1 MSVTVKIGGS
11 IAGLKAALTNGKT
24 AVSNWAKSVKGV
36 AAGIG
41 TALGAFGL
49 ARSLNGMIDD
59 LDTMSK
65 RARAM
70 GVTVEEMQQLEYA
83 AKSANMGLD
92 QLSQGMARAMQLV
105 SAALG
110 GDEKAIAKLERLNV
124 SVENLRGAGAYQI
137 MEQIAAGLVQIGDPV
152 ERITALMDVMG
163 AKVGKN
169 VQFFTDF
176 ADKVAA
182 LRESGGLIRNE
193 DAQAAEAINQ
203 ALTNAARSIRSIV
216 VDIGILRKIAE
227 AFGWAADVA
236 KGASAGGL
244 TFDSWMGQKV
254 TGAEGSEYHEALPF
268 RPSTTSDVARARAAE
283 AKSME
288 NLAEAVDGVAKDV
301 SKSGKRIG
309 SSVGGDRAMSD
320 SLRRVGGDL
329 GYNYR
334 GSEQQLVKAAA
345 DASER
350 AATALETI
358 NQQGV
363 TLRG

>member
-24 AVSNWAKSVKGV
+24 AVGNWSKSIKSMV
-36 AAGIG
+36 AGIG
-41 TALGAFGL
+41 TAFAAFGL
-49 ARSLNGMIDD
+49 TRSLKGMIDD

-70 GVTVEEMQQLEYA
+70 GVTVEEMQLLEYA

-92 QLSQGMARAMQLV
+92 QLSQGMARSMQLV
-105 SAALG
+105 SDALG

-124 SVENLRGAGAYQI
+124 SIDNLKGAGAYQI
-137 MEQIAAGLVQIGDPV
+137 IEQIAAGLVTIEDPV
-152 ERITALMDVMG
+152 ERISALMDVMG

-176 ADKVAA
+176 ADRVQA

-216 VDIGILRKIAE
+216 VDTGILRKIAE

-236 KGASAGGL
+236 KGAKAGGL
-244 TFDSWMGQKV
+244 TYGNLSEPNTQ
-254 TGAEGSEYHEALPF
+254 EYHEALPF
-268 RPSTTSDVARARAAE
+268 RPSTTSVAAREAAAAKKLADAVDTVADNVT
-283 AKSME
+283 AKSKK
-288 NLAEAVDGVAKDV
+288 LG
-301 SKSGKRIG
+301 
-309 SSVGGDRAMSD
+309 SVGRGGGGDSAMTD

-334 GSEQQLVKAAA
+334 GNQQQFVKAAA

-350 AATALETI
+350 AAAALEAI